1 MKNLDQRLSKAIA
14 HFWKTR
20 LKQARKQGIRT
31 GQKDAGAR
39 SAVTGGAQLDGII
52 DLVCDLLIES
62 GLPDASVIRR
72 KNVVLPGFFR
82 PTKEWDV
89 LVKVD
94 GKLLA
99 AIEFKSQCGPSYGN
113 NYNNRT
119 EEAIG
124 NATDLWTAY
133 REGVFKPSEKPWLG
147 YLILLEHEARSTS
160 PISVNEPHF
169 KVLPEFEGAS
179 YAKRYE
185 LLCLKMMRERLYDSA
200 CFLLSGKKGGARG
213 EYSEPCPELTF
224 RNFAASLTSRAIAY
238 AKLRQ
243 F

>member
-20 LKQARKQGIRT
+20 LKQARKQGSRT

-52 DLVCDLLIES
+52 DLVCDLLLES

-124 NATDLWTAY
+124 NAEDLWTAY

-147 YLILLEHEARSTS
+147 YLILLEHEARSAS
-160 PISVNEPHF
+160 PVSVNEPHF

-213 EYSEPCPELTF
+213 EYSEPCSELAF
-224 RNFAASLTSRAIAY
+224 RNFAASLTSRALAY
-238 AKLRQ
+238 AKLRKI
-243 F
+243 

>member
-1 MKNLDQRLSKAIA
+1 VNNLEQRLAKAIQ

-20 LKQARKQGIRT
+20 LKQARKQGGLT

-52 DLVCDLLIES
+52 DLVCALLVES

-124 NATDLWTAY
+124 NAADLWTAY

-147 YLILLEHEARSTS
+147 YLMLLEHESRSTA
-160 PISVNEPHF
+160 PVSVEEPHF

-185 LLCLKMMRERLYDSA
+185 LLCLKMVRERLYDSA
-200 CFLLSGKKGGARG
+200 CFLMSDKKGGVKG
-213 EYSEPCPELTF
+213 LYSEPCAELAF
-224 RNFAASLTSRAIAY
+224 KNFAASLTSRAVAY
-238 AKLRQ
+238 AKIR
-243 F
+243 

>member
-1 MKNLDQRLSKAIA
+1 MKNLDQRLSKAIQ

-20 LKQARKQGIRT
+20 LRQASKQGSLT

-52 DLVCDLLIES
+52 DLVCDLLVES
-62 GLPDASVIRR
+62 GLPDASVVRQ
-72 KNVVLPGFFR
+72 KKVVLPGFFR

-89 LVKVD
+89 LVKID

-124 NATDLWTAY
+124 NATDIWTAY

-147 YLILLEHEARSTS
+147 YLMLLEHESKSTS
-160 PISVNEPHF
+160 PVSVEEPHY

-200 CFLLSGKKGGARG
+200 CFLMSEKKGGVKG
-213 EYSEPCPELTF
+213 EYSEPCAELAF
-224 RNFAASLTSRAIAY
+224 KNFAASLTSRAVTY
-238 AKLRQ
+238 AKVRQ
-243 F
+243 A